1 MTVSR
6 GKKTFLFESK
16 NWNLFQE
23 RCTIRCTIRY
33 RYVLIYFRQFYN
45 RRKNLLTLIRF
56 QNHEKKPL
64 HRLTSL
70 KREKTFVWLK
80 KVKVIS
86 RCNVFLPFVMNLD
99 LYIHISGNF
108 IMQKILQKSLGG
120 NFTFATTQYTH
131 LVFIIALYPFSAKIQ
146 NLKKKNLIL
155 TCMGNKLSKNQMVL
169 QYSLHRYSQ

>member
-1 MTVSR
+1 MTLSR

-64 HRLTSL
+64 HRLTSF

-86 RCNVFLPFVMNLD
+86 RCKTQICIFASCYELGFI
-99 LYIHISGNF
+99 YIRQFFNAKNSTKKTPRSI
-108 IMQKILQKSLGG
+108 ILALGG
-120 NFTFATTQYTH
+120 NFTFATPQYTH
-131 LVFIIALYPFSAKIQ
+131 LVFIIALFPFSAKYKI
-146 NLKKKNLIL
+146 
-155 TCMGNKLSKNQMVL
+155 
-169 QYSLHRYSQ
+169 

>member
-64 HRLTSL
+64 HKLTSL

-86 RCNVFLPFVMNLD
+86 RWNVFLPLVMN
-99 LYIHISGNF
+99 NF
-108 IMQKILQKSLGG
+108 IMQKILQKKPRSIILALKVISHLQPL
-120 NFTFATTQYTH
+120 NTH
-131 LVFIIALYPFSAKIQ
+131 IIVFIIALFPFSTKY
-146 NLKKKNLIL
+146 
-155 TCMGNKLSKNQMVL
+155 KL
-169 QYSLHRYSQ
+169 